1 VAILNEMIHET
12 RVIPLDNRPHPGK
25 SIRMYMG
32 DSRGHWEGNTLV
44 VETTN
49 LNGKP
54 NYSGQPG
61 ANMKLVE
68 RFTRLESDLLRY
80 EAIIDDPSTYTRT
93 VKISIPM
100 TSPPGYQMLPYDC
113 HEGNSALRQ
122 GLGGERAEDK
132 KLAEDAKNGIIRPR
146 RPIQGELGVG
156 GNPIGATPGARGAG
170 PGPAGGGEAPPQG
183 R

>member
-1 VAILNEMIHET
+1 
-12 RVIPLDNRPHPGK
+12 
-25 SIRMYMG
+25 
-32 DSRGHWEGNTLV
+32 
-44 VETTN
+44 
-49 LNGKP
+49 
-54 NYSGQPG
+54 
-61 ANMKLVE
+61 MKLVE
-68 RFTRLESDLLRY
+68 RFTRLEPDLLRY

-122 GLGGERAEDK
+122 GLGGERAEDR
-132 KLAEDAKNGIIRPR
+132 KLEEDAKKGIVRPR

-156 GNPIGATPGARGAG
+156 GQAIGATPGARGAG
-170 PGPAGGGEAPPQG
+170 PGAAGGGEAPPQG